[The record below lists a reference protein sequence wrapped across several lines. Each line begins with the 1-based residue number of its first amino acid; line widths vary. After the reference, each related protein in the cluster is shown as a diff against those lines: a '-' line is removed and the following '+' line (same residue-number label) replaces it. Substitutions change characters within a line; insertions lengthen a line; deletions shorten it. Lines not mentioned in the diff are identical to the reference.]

1 MDLFGIIFLYIFACI
16 GSFLN
21 VVIYRYYSKE
31 SVVFG
36 SSYCPSCKEK
46 IKWFDNIPIISWIL
60 LKGKCRS
67 CKKKISVSYLLVEL
81 SAVYIGYYLFFINN
95 NFFISNTENEMQ
107 LSLAIL
113 SFILF
118 CLFLVITVI
127 DLRSKIIPDRF
138 LLLSGSVV
146 FFMHFFTENPSESL
160 YAGLIGMVFLAASLA
175 AVLWIGSLVLKRD
188 AMGWGDVKMAL
199 VIGFLL
205 GFDYGFFAISL
216 AIFSGAIFGLMMML
230 YKRIRNE
237 NYRNLE
243 MPFGPFLAIGTCVTF
258 LHGVLDVS
266 FLTKFLSGS

>member
-1 MDLFGIIFLYIFACI
+1 MNLFGIIFLYIFACI

-138 LLLSGSVV
+138 LLISGSVV
-146 FFMHFFTENPSESL
+146 FFMHFFTESPSESL

>member
-1 MDLFGIIFLYIFACI
+1 MELFGIIVLCVSACI

-21 VVIYRYYSKE
+21 VVIHRYYSKE

-36 SSYCPSCKEK
+36 SSYCPSCREK
-46 IKWFDNIPIISWIL
+46 IRWFDNIPIISWIL

-67 CKKKISVSYLLVEL
+67 CSKKISASYLLVEL
-81 SAVYIGYYLFFINN
+81 ATAYIGYHLFFIND
-95 NFFISNTENEMQ
+95 NFFISNIENSW
-107 LSLAIL
+107 SLILTIL
-113 SFILF
+113 SFVLF

-127 DLRSKIIPDRF
+127 DLKSKIIPDRF
-138 LLLSGSVV
+138 LLFSGLIV
-146 FFMHFFTENPSESL
+146 FFMHFSTEAPSESL
-160 YAGLIGMVFLAASLA
+160 YAGLVGMAFLSFSLA
-175 AVLWIGSLVLKRD
+175 AVLWLGSLMLKRD

-205 GFDYGFFAISL
+205 GFDYGFFAISI

-230 YKRIRNE
+230 YKRVRNE

-258 LHGVLDVS
+258 LNGMLDIS
-266 FLTKFLSGS
+266 FISRFLSGT

>member
-1 MDLFGIIFLYIFACI
+1 MDLFSIIFLYIFACI

-21 VVIYRYYSKE
+21 VVIHRYYSKE

-46 IKWFDNIPIISWIL
+46 IKWFDNMPIISWIL

-81 SAVYIGYYLFFINN
+81 AAVYIGYYLFFIND
-95 NFFISNTENEMQ
+95 NFFISNTENDMQ
-107 LSLAIL
+107 LSLGIL

-138 LLLSGSVV
+138 LLLSGSLV
-146 FFMHFFTENPSESL
+146 FFMHFFTESPSESL
-160 YAGLIGMVFLAASLA
+160 YVGLIGMVFLATSLA
-175 AVLWIGSLVLKRD
+175 AVLWIGSFILKRD

-205 GFDYGFFAISL
+205 GFDYGFFAVSL

>member
-1 MDLFGIIFLYIFACI
+1 MDLLSIVVLYMFACI

-46 IKWFDNIPIISWIL
+46 IKWFDNIPIVSWIL
-60 LKGKCRS
+60 LKGKCRL

-81 SAVYIGYYLFFINN
+81 SAVYIGYYLFFINS
-95 NFFISNTENEMQ
+95 NFFISNTENNMQ
-107 LSLAIL
+107 LILAIL

-127 DLRSKIIPDRF
+127 DLKSKIIPDRF
-138 LLLSGSVV
+138 LLLSGLVV
-146 FFMHFFTENPSESL
+146 FFMHFFTESPSESL
-160 YAGLIGMVFLAASLA
+160 YGGLIGMVFLAASLA
-175 AVLWIGSLVLKRD
+175 AVLWVGSFLLKRD

-205 GFDYGFFAISL
+205 GFDYGFFAVSL

-230 YKRIRNE
+230 YKRTRNE

-258 LHGVLDVS
+258 LHGVLDIS
-266 FLTKFLSGS
+266 FVTKFLSGS